1 MRKMIPCLLA
11 LLVLG
16 AASPA
21 LAGNVYI
28 PVLDRAGATTEV
40 YIANSG
46 LLERRYTT
54 FFIPAGTNG
63 STRPAAPVTRT
74 IVLGGRTTRISG
86 ITTPGQLGLL
96 EIDAAPQLA
105 IDARLRNPNSDGAP
119 ILYTNVPVI
128 SSSNALTPNSIAHLL
143 GLSRNNSGAFTDL
156 GVVNLTTQGAVCSVS
171 FYRASGSQIGGTAT
185 VDVALLSLRNF
196 GDALGLLGE
205 SQVVDARAA
214 VTCDRQF
221 YAYAGVY
228 SPETTS
234 LSFMTPAGTG
244 ASTLGSGGG
253 PTTPPPAG
261 NAIVFTRDGSIH
273 TPRPGSETSSF
284 VVPVSGALSL
294 RRMVIEWDVTPGPFT
309 AGKEDKGHSLIW
321 VHRGKFRSNTIA
333 NANAFGS
340 PRNEIKNTTNVDV
353 PPAGLVQQQAPF
365 ILQQGQTYRL
375 RYVYDAENRQATL
388 TVSSG
393 GTVLT
398 TLVQAATAANG
409 RLSIP
414 ATGFFVQFGHTAAQA
429 AEGFEFPTY
438 NWNYANLRV
447 EMYQ

>member
-1 MRKMIPCLLA
+1 MRKTIPCLLA

-28 PVLDRAGATTEV
+28 PILDRAGATTEV

-46 LLERRYTT
+46 LQERRYAT
-54 FFIPAGTNG
+54 FFIQAGADG
-63 STRPAAPVTRT
+63 GIRPPVPVTRA
-74 IVLGGRTTRISG
+74 IVLGSRTTRISG

-156 GVVNLTTQGAVCSVS
+156 GVVNLGTQAASCSVS

-185 VDVALLSLRNF
+185 VDVPPLSLRNF

-221 YAYAGVY
+221 YAYAGVF

-234 LSFMTPAGTG
+234 LSFVTPAATG
-244 ASTLGSGGG
+244 ASTLGGGGG
-253 PTTPPPAG
+253 PTTPPPVG
-261 NAIVFTRDGSIH
+261 NAIVFTRDGSII
-273 TPRPGSETSSF
+273 TPTPGNEISI
-284 VVPVSGALSL
+284 VRVPVSGALSL
-294 RRMVIEWDVTPGPFT
+294 RRMVIEWDVTPGAFT
-309 AGKEDKGHSLIW
+309 AGQEDKAHSLIW
-321 VHRGKFRSNTIA
+321 AHRGKFRSNTIT
-333 NANAFGS
+333 NMNVFGS

-353 PPAGLVQQQAPF
+353 PPSGLVQQQAPL
-365 ILQQGQTYRL
+365 ILQQGVTYRL
-375 RYVYDAENRQATL
+375 RYVYDAENRQATV

-398 TLVQAATAANG
+398 TLSHAATAANG
-409 RLSIP
+409 RLTIP
-414 ATGFFVQFGHTAAQA
+414 AAGFLIQFGNTAAQA
-429 AEGFEFPTY
+429 AAGFEVPTY
-438 NWNYANLRV
+438 GWNYANLRV